1 VTFHGWPVEALEF
14 YAGLEDDNSKGY
26 WNAHRRTYDACV
38 LAPMLALLDALED
51 EFGEGRVFRPNR
63 DVRFSADK
71 SPYKTAIGAT
81 LAGGGY
87 VHLSADGLA
96 VAGGYHVLA
105 PDQLDRFRQA
115 VADDRSGRQLQKVI
129 AAVEKDGAQVRATE
143 QLKTAPR
150 GYPKDHPRIGLL
162 RNKSLYSW
170 QEWPVEPWLSTSAA
184 QQYVVDALHA
194 VRPLQKWLD
203 QYVGPSTAPPRR

>member
-1 VTFHGWPVEALEF
+1 MCISPPTDWP
-14 YAGLEDDNSKGY
+14 
-26 WNAHRRTYDACV
+26 W
-38 LAPMLALLDALED
+38 
-51 EFGEGRVFRPNR
+51 
-63 DVRFSADK
+63 
-71 SPYKTAIGAT
+71 
-81 LAGGGY
+81 
-87 VHLSADGLA
+87 
-96 VAGGYHVLA
+96 